1 MVYWSDLYTF
11 SGRPQEAGMTPATDP
26 RLLLL
31 NPADNCLVAC
41 RALPAG
47 ETLLIDGEPVTLPRP
62 VGMAH
67 KLARQALAVGDKVLR
82 YGAVIGSVQ
91 RPIAIGE
98 HIHTDNLKSDYLPT
112 YTLQDGAKYVFT
124 QHD

>member
-1 MVYWSDLYTF
+1 MNPV
-11 SGRPQEAGMTPATDP
+11 PPATDP

-47 ETLLIDGEPVTLPRP
+47 ERLLIDGRAVTLPRP
-62 VGMAH
+62 VAMAH
-67 KLARQALAVGDKVLR
+67 KLARRPLAVGDKVLR

-112 YTLQDGAKYVFT
+112 YTLQDGANYVFT

>member
-1 MVYWSDLYTF
+1 
-11 SGRPQEAGMTPATDP
+11 MTPATDP

-41 RALPAG
+41 RALAAG

-91 RPIAIGE
+91 QPIARGE
-98 HIHTDNLKSDYLPT
+98 HIHTDNLRSDYLPT
-112 YTLQDGAKYVFT
+112 YTLQDGSKYVLT

>member
-1 MVYWSDLYTF
+1 MNPAS
-11 SGRPQEAGMTPATDP
+11 SATDP

-47 ETLLIDGEPVTLPRP
+47 EALLIDGRSVTLPRP

-67 KLARQALAVGDKVLR
+67 KLARHALAVGDKVLR

-98 HIHTDNLKSDYLPT
+98 QIHTDNLASDYLPT
-112 YTLQDGAKYVFT
+112 YTLQDDARYGR
-124 QHD
+124 